1 MYHDFLSE
9 PPSIIVRHETALLV
23 SPLCDSP
30 SKHVERAV
38 REEGTAGTKVPVRP
52 QPPRLA
58 GLVGQRCSTIASGSF
73 DSDGGKEGPDGEG
86 GGRGW
91 AECPHVRQPLPPSLL
106 SLSAL
111 HKTTNRKKAPTNHAT
126 HTETQP
132 SGILNPPSV

>member
-9 PPSIIVRHETALLV
+9 PPPIIVRHETALLV

-38 REEGTAGTKVPVRP
+38 REEGTAGTKAPVRP

-73 DSDGGKEGPDGEG
+73 ESDGGKEGPDGEG
-86 GGRGW
+86 EEVGGGQSV
-91 AECPHVRQPLPPSLL
+91 HTFVNPSLL
-106 SLSAL
+106 LPLSAL
-111 HKTTNRKKAPTNHAT
+111 HKTTNRKIEPTNHAT
-126 HTETQP
+126 HPETQP
-132 SGILNPPSV
+132 SGISNPPSV